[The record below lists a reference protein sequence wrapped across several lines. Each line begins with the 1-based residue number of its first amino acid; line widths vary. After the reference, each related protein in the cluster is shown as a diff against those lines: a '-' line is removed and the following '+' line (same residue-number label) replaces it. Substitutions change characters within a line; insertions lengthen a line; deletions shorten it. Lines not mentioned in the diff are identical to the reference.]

1 MAVSAEFGLLGPLYV
16 RCGGV
21 TLPVTAASQR
31 VVLAA
36 LALRAGHVVSFEEL
50 SASLWDDAPPPGAR
64 VAVRN
69 QVSRLRH
76 RLGSIGEHL
85 VTRDPGYF
93 LDVAEGDVDLLAF
106 VRLCRQGGAAVH
118 ADAWQRASELLRNAL
133 RLWRGAPLAD
143 VPSRALRD
151 EHVPVVDA
159 LRLQAIEWQLEAGLH
174 MGQHDEFVAELE
186 RLVKEHPLR
195 ERFRAQLMLAL
206 YRCGRSGDALAAY
219 RSARD
224 ALVTELGV
232 EPGPELRDLHQRILA
247 ADPELLP
254 DVSSAAP
261 GLRPATPATVVRECE
276 PNLVVPRQLPAN
288 PPQFAGRRDE
298 LRALSRLLSGAGQSG
313 GTAVIVAIS
322 GTAGVGKTTLAVHW
336 AHQVAEKFPDGQ
348 LYVNLRGFD
357 PAQPVTAAEALAGFL
372 RALGVAGRD
381 VPPLEAESAARYR
394 SLLAG
399 RRMLVV
405 LDNAHDAGQVRPLL
419 PGGPGCLALVTSRSQ
434 LAGLAAREGAYLLIL
449 DLLTEVEA
457 RQLLALRL
465 GAARLDAE
473 PEAAT
478 QLIRLCD
485 LLPLA
490 LAIAAARA
498 SARPQLSLGVLSAEL
513 NDAGRRLDAL
523 EMETGDAPGSV
534 RAVFSWSVRCLPA
547 APAAMFRL
555 LGLHP
560 GPDITIPAAAS
571 LAGMPVSGTRRAL
584 RELADAHLITEHA
597 PDRFTVHDLLRA
609 YAAELAHGQGTK
621 QSRRTALTRLF
632 NYYLAAAAAAMDAL
646 LPAERN
652 RRPRA
657 PPPDT
662 LAQPVGSA
670 ATAEAWLDAHR
681 ATLVAVACF
690 AAEHGWPGH
699 AIRLAE
705 TLFRYLDRG
714 AHHRDAH
721 AVHSSAL
728 HAACQVGDRLAQ
740 ADSLRHLGAG
750 AWWQSHYAEA
760 EDHFRRALRLY
771 CAAGDQLGEAKT
783 LDNLG
788 LVLSSQ
794 GYYEQAIT
802 FRGQALAIFQQQADL
817 LGQARTLDNL
827 GAVLQ
832 ECGRYEEAAHNHE
845 QARILFNQLGDQI
858 AAAMALDN
866 LGTVLYRQGNYQQ
879 AADHHRQAI
888 AALGAVG
895 HRNGKAEA
903 LDNLGCAL
911 RALGAFQEA
920 AACHQHALGLFR
932 EFGNRS
938 GEARA
943 LNNLGEAMT
952 LADNDGRKLH
962 AQALEVA
969 TQIGSRVERARAH
982 HAIGQS
988 LYAAGQASKAQE
1000 HLRSALLLYT
1010 EIGAPDADEVQATL
1024 ENISTD
1030 QAGAQNPH
1038 PCP

>member
-36 LALRAGHVVSFEEL
+36 LALRTGHVVSFEEL
-50 SASLWDDAPPPGAR
+50 SAALWDDAPPPGAR

-76 RLGSIGEHL
+76 RLGSTGEHL

-93 LDVAEGDVDLLAF
+93 LDAAEGDVDLLAF
-106 VRLCRQGGAAVH
+106 VRLCREGGAAVH
-118 ADAWQRASELLRNAL
+118 AGAWQRASELLRNAL

-224 ALVTELGV
+224 VLVTELGV
-232 EPGPELRDLHQRILA
+232 EPGQELRNLHQRILA
-247 ADPELLP
+247 ADLELLP
-254 DVSSAAP
+254 NVSPAAP
-261 GLRPATPATVVRECE
+261 GQLPATLATTVREYG
-276 PNLVVPRQLPAN
+276 PDPVVPRQLPAD
-288 PPQFAGRRDE
+288 PPHFAGRRDE
-298 LRALSRLLSGAGQSG
+298 LHTLSRLLSGAGQPG
-313 GTAVIVAIS
+313 GTVVIVAIS
-322 GTAGVGKTTLAVHW
+322 GTAGVGKTALAVHW

-394 SLLAG
+394 TLLAG

-434 LAGLAAREGAYLLIL
+434 LAGLAAREGAYLLTL

-457 RQLLALRL
+457 RQLLAQRL

-478 QLIRLCD
+478 QLIRLCA

-498 SARPQLSLGVLSAEL
+498 SARLQLSLGALSAEL

-523 EMETGDAPGSV
+523 ETGDAPGSV

-547 APAAMFRL
+547 APATMFRL

-571 LAGMPVSGTRRAL
+571 LAGMPLSGARRAL
-584 RELADAHLITEHA
+584 RELVDAHLITEHA

-609 YAAELAHGQGTK
+609 YAAELADGQETK

-632 NYYLAAAAAAMDAL
+632 DYYLAAAAAAMDAL

-657 PPPDT
+657 PLPDT

-670 ATAEAWLDAHR
+670 AAAEAWLGADR

-699 AIRLAE
+699 ATRLAE

-714 AHHRDAH
+714 GHHCDAH

-760 EDHFRRALRLY
+760 EDHFRRALGLY

-832 ECGRYEEAAHNHE
+832 ECGRYEEAARNHE
-845 QARILFNQLGDQI
+845 QARMLFHQLGDQI

-866 LGTVLYRQGNYQQ
+866 LGTVLYRQGHYQQ
-879 AADHHRQAI
+879 AAHHHRQAI

-911 RALGAFQEA
+911 RALGALQEA

-932 EFGNRS
+932 ELGNRS
-938 GEARA
+938 GEAHA

-952 LADNDGRKLH
+952 LADNDGWKLH
-962 AQALEVA
+962 DQALAVA

-988 LYAAGQASKAQE
+988 LYAAGQASKAQD
-1000 HLRSALLLYT
+1000 HLRSALILYT
-1010 EIGAPDADEVQATL
+1010 EIGVPDADEVQATL
-1024 ENISTD
+1024 ENISAD
-1030 QAGAQNPH
+1030 QADLQNRH